1 MNSVNK
7 SGINQ
12 KGSILP
18 LAVVMIVILAIIG
31 LGLIRLGL
39 NARLLAI
46 HETGKLAARAAAD
59 AGLSHAMQLMRAKD
73 ANELIWD
80 NSTLPPTTTAAF
92 TNISYQD
99 ARYTC
104 DVNGDPN
111 SGWQINSTGTAGNAT
126 KTVHCKLIPK
136 SLWFGIGVKKGI
148 DVKLGAKFGTVP
160 VAGGQFK
167 LATNS
172 TTPDSIVLKAGVTIP
187 GDIVIGPGGNPD
199 TVINDKSTTVITG
212 TTYPSEMSMQ
222 FPSVIVPADL
232 LALAPT
238 AYVNDPCG
246 ITGDVRYNGM
256 TIAGYQQVVGITR
269 LFIDGK
275 MTMGNGAELYMAPGS
290 SLTVYLNGNMEDKN
304 SAGITNATND
314 ATKFLL
320 YATDNCTQVD
330 LKAKTDFYGAVYAPN
345 ATLTIYNNG
354 DLYGA
359 YVGNQN
365 VEMKN
370 SGGFYFDTRLLSV
383 FMSDQQH
390 YLGIERWWED

>member
-7 SGINQ
+7 SRINQ

-46 HETGKLAARAAAD
+46 HETSKLAARAAAD
-59 AGLSHAMQLMRAKD
+59 AGLSQAMQLMRAKD

-92 TNISYQD
+92 TNISYHN
-99 ARYTC
+99 AGYTC

-126 KTVHCKLIPK
+126 KTVHCKLVPK

-148 DVKLGAKFGTVP
+148 NVKLAAAFGTVP
-160 VAGGQFK
+160 VAGGDFK

-172 TTPDSIVLKAGVTIP
+172 TTPDSIALKAGVTIP
-187 GDIVIGPGGNPD
+187 GDIVVGPGGNPD
-199 TVINDKSTTVITG
+199 TVISQKSTTIITG
-212 TTYPSEMSMQ
+212 TTYPSETSMQ

-232 LALAPT
+232 LALTPT
-238 AYVNDPCG
+238 AVYDPCISG
-246 ITGDVRYNGM
+246 NIRYNGWNLSGL
-256 TIAGYQQVVGITR
+256 TTVVGNTTI
-269 LFIDGK
+269 FVDGK

-354 DLYGA
+354 NLYGA
-359 YVGNQN
+359 YIGNQN

-383 FMSDQQH
+383 FMNDQQH

>member
-7 SGINQ
+7 SRINQ
-12 KGSILP
+12 KGSILF
-18 LAVVMIVILAIIG
+18 LVVVMIVILALIG

-59 AGLSHAMQLMRAKD
+59 AGLSRAMQLMMAKD

-80 NSTLPPTTTAAF
+80 NSTLPPTTTAVF
-92 TNISYQD
+92 TNISYQN
-99 ARYTC
+99 AGYTC
-104 DVNGDPN
+104 DVSGDPN

-126 KTVHCKLIPK
+126 KTVHCKLVPK
-136 SLWFGIGVKKGI
+136 SLWFGIGVKSGI
-148 DVKLGAKFGTVP
+148 DVKPGTTFGTVP
-160 VAGGQFK
+160 VSGGDFK

-172 TTPDSIVLKAGVTIP
+172 TSPDSIVLKVGVTIP
-187 GDIVIGPGGNPD
+187 GDIIVGPGGNPD
-199 TVINDKSTTVITG
+199 TIINEKSTTTITG
-212 TTYPSEMSMQ
+212 TTYPSETVIQ
-222 FPSVIVPADL
+222 FPPVIVPPNL

-238 AYVNDPCG
+238 AVYDPCISG
-246 ITGDVRYNGM
+246 NIRYSGWSLSGL
-256 TIAGYQQVVGITR
+256 TTVVGNTTI
-269 LFIDGK
+269 FVDGK

-320 YATDNCTQVD
+320 YATDNCTQLD

-345 ATLTIYNNG
+345 ATLTMYNNG
-354 DLYGA
+354 NLYGA
-359 YVGNQN
+359 CVGKN

-370 SGGFYFDTRLLSV
+370 SGSFYFDTRLLTV
-383 FMSDQQH
+383 FMNNQQH